1 MSCDIIGG
9 RELSCKDSVGGL
21 HSIYLIN
28 YNDVDFTGKAVYGT
42 GDNTDQITAVDTN
55 GTTFSIYKFELKN
68 SANTFET
75 AINSSRDTGTTF
87 FESTLSITLPKQD
100 VKSHKNIK
108 LIAYGRPRIIVHA
121 RGDQFFLMGL
131 DQGCDVSAGTATS
144 GGELGSF
151 SGYQLTFTSQ
161 EEIMPNFLNCSTQLE
176 MKTLLEN
183 GATGTGV
190 CNIVTT

>member
-28 YNDVDFTGKAVYGT
+28 YNDVDFTGKAAYGT
-42 GDNTDQITAVDTN
+42 GDNTDQIVSVDTD
-55 GTTFSIYKFELKN
+55 GTTFSVYKFELKN

-75 AINSSRDTGTTF
+75 TINSSRDTGTTF
-87 FESTLSITLPKQD
+87 FESTLNITLPKQD

-131 DQGCDVSAGTATS
+131 DQGCDVSAGTISS
-144 GGELGSF
+144 GSALGDF
-151 SGYQLTFTSQ
+151 NGYSLTFTAM
-161 EEIMPNFLNCSTQLE
+161 EELPANFINCTSEAALL
-176 MKTLLEN
+176 TLM
-183 GATGTGV
+183 GG
-190 CNIVTT
+190 NITVVTT